1 MPAVILAADVGGTK
15 THLALYEPGD
25 PPRKPALER
34 RVPSRDY
41 DSLGE
46 ILRGFLDDA
55 GRRPRFAAVGIAG
68 PVVDNASDTTN
79 LPWTVSGRAL
89 TDAVDAPVRLLNDLE
104 AAAWGVA
111 ALDAGDLMTL
121 QPGRPAEGNRA
132 LIAAGT
138 GLGEAFLVRTASG
151 WQPSASEGGH
161 ADFAP
166 HDPLEDELLGWLR
179 ARHGGH
185 VSWERVLSGPGLA
198 DLYRFLADTGKGEAS
213 PEVAKAFAEAEDPAA
228 VVTAAALE
236 GMCGRAAMAL
246 ERFVRLYGAEAGNLA
261 LKGLALGG
269 LYVGGGIAPRILEAL
284 ERGDFVAS
292 FNDKGRLRPVLERIP
307 VHVILRPET
316 ALWGA
321 AAFAFAHVTGPVTEE
336 VS

>member
-1 MPAVILAADVGGTK
+1 MRPVILAADVGGTK
-15 THLALYEPGD
+15 THLALYEPGAG
-25 PPRKPALER
+25 PRKPALER
-34 RVPSRDY
+34 RVPSRDF
-41 DSLGE
+41 DSLDE
-46 ILRGFLDDA
+46 ILRRFLDDA
-55 GRRPRFAAVGIAG
+55 GRRPRFAALGIAG

-89 TDAVDAPVRLLNDLE
+89 TDTVDAPVRLLNDLE
-104 AAAWGVA
+104 ATAWGVT
-111 ALDAGDLMTL
+111 ALEPADLRML
-121 QPGRPAEGNRA
+121 QPGHPAEGNRA

-138 GLGEAFLVRTASG
+138 GLGEALLVRTGST
-151 WQPSASEGGH
+151 WHPSASEGGH

-166 HDPLEDELLGWLR
+166 HDALEDELLRWLR

-213 PEVAKAFAEAEDPAA
+213 SDVDRAFADAADPAA

-236 GMCGRAAMAL
+236 GVCGRAAMAL

-261 LKGLALGG
+261 LKGLAIGG

-284 ERGDFVAS
+284 ERGDFIAS
-292 FNDKGRLRPVLERIP
+292 FNDKGRLRPVLERVP

-321 AAFAFAHVTGPVTEE
+321 AAFAFAHAPGAVTEE